1 MPVYLSLSSPSPPT
15 LMPAKISCLIP
26 PPLTTISAFIIKSS
40 KAPMMRHVAK
50 IVAII
55 ILLVLSADTDR
66 IPLAK
71 RWGRVRLLQRS
82 PQFAGEE

>member
-1 MPVYLSLSSPSPPT
+1 
-15 LMPAKISCLIP
+15 
-26 PPLTTISAFIIKSS
+26 
-40 KAPMMRHVAK
+40 MRHVTN

-71 RWGRVRLLQRS
+71 R
-82 PQFAGEE
+82 

>member
-1 MPVYLSLSSPSPPT
+1 
-15 LMPAKISCLIP
+15 
-26 PPLTTISAFIIKSS
+26 
-40 KAPMMRHVAK
+40 MMRHVAK